1 MTPTRR
7 PDDTRR
13 MSDAHAGATSVP
25 DEVAGAIAA
34 GRASADVVHRYLLE
48 AYRVSAWTTAE
59 LPMLIANAPDGYSFT
74 MDDSTHYRAWSDRF
88 AAIAGYAGRSNS
100 VQETLA
106 WCRQLGVDDDEV
118 RRYTPLPETIAMTC
132 TLLFYVRRSYEEG
145 VAVLAHRDAPVV
157 GVPANARDGLA
168 RHYGV
173 TVEAAAPPAPELDA
187 PALLASV
194 ATTAAAQE
202 RCRLAVRNVLATVEC
217 RRRAMN
223 RWLA

>member
-1 MTPTRR
+1 
-7 PDDTRR
+7 
-13 MSDAHAGATSVP
+13 
-25 DEVAGAIAA
+25 
-34 GRASADVVHRYLLE
+34 
-48 AYRVSAWTTAE
+48 
-59 LPMLIANAPDGYSFT
+59 MLIANAPDAYSFT
-74 MDDSTHYRAWSDRF
+74 MVDSTHYRAWSDRF
-88 AAIAGYAGRSNS
+88 ATVAGYAGPSNS

-157 GVPANARDGLA
+157 GVPANAREGLA
-168 RHYGV
+168 WHYGV
-173 TVEAAAPPAPELDA
+173 TVDAAAAPAVDA
-187 PALLASV
+187 SALLARV
-194 ATTAAAQE
+194 ATTAVVEA

-223 RWLA
+223 RWVA

>member
-1 MTPTRR
+1 
-7 PDDTRR
+7 
-13 MSDAHAGATSVP
+13 MSDANAGATSAP
-25 DEVAGAIAA
+25 DEVAGAIGA
-34 GRASADVVHRYLLE
+34 GRASADVVRRYLLE

-59 LPMLIANAPDGYSFT
+59 LPLLIANAPDGYSFT

-88 AAIAGYAGRSNS
+88 AAVAGYAGPSNS
-100 VQETLA
+100 VRETLA
-106 WCRQLGVDDDEV
+106 WCRQLGVDDDAV

-145 VAVLAHRDAPVV
+145 VAVLAHRDAPIV

-173 TVEAAAPPAPELDA
+173 TVDAAPPPREVDA
-187 PALLASV
+187 SALLASV

-202 RCRLAVRNVLATVEC
+202 RCRLAVRNVIATVDC

-223 RWLA
+223 RWVA

>member
-1 MTPTRR
+1 
-7 PDDTRR
+7 
-13 MSDAHAGATSVP
+13 MSDAHAGATSVA

-34 GRASADVVHRYLLE
+34 GRASADVVRRYLLE
-48 AYRVSAWTTAE
+48 AYRVSAWTIAE
-59 LPMLIANAPDGYSFT
+59 LPLLIANVPDGYSFT
-74 MDDSTHYRAWSDRF
+74 MDDSAHYRAWSDRF
-88 AAIAGYAGRSNS
+88 AAVAGYAGPSNS

-106 WCRQLGVDDDEV
+106 YCRQLGVDDDET

-157 GVPANARDGLA
+157 GVPARARDGLA

-173 TVEAAAPPAPELDA
+173 TVNVEAPPAREVDA
-187 PALLASV
+187 SALLASV
-194 ATTAAAQE
+194 ATTAAVQE
-202 RCRLAVRNVLATVEC
+202 RCRLAVRNVIATVDC

-223 RWLA
+223 RWVA

>member
-1 MTPTRR
+1 
-7 PDDTRR
+7 
-13 MSDAHAGATSVP
+13 
-25 DEVAGAIAA
+25 
-34 GRASADVVHRYLLE
+34 
-48 AYRVSAWTTAE
+48 
-59 LPMLIANAPDGYSFT
+59 
-74 MDDSTHYRAWSDRF
+74 MDDSTHYRAWADRF
-88 AAIAGYAGRSNS
+88 AAIAGYAGPSNS

-157 GVPANARDGLA
+157 GVPATARDGLA
-168 RHYGV
+168 RHYGL
-173 TVEAAAPPAPELDA
+173 TVDAATLPAEVDA
-187 PALLASV
+187 STLLASV
-194 ATTAAAQE
+194 ATTPAAEA

-223 RWLA
+223 RWVA

>member
-1 MTPTRR
+1 
-7 PDDTRR
+7 
-13 MSDAHAGATSVP
+13 MSDANARGTSVP
-25 DEVAGAIAA
+25 DEVAGAIAT
-34 GRASADVVHRYLLE
+34 GRASADAVRRYLLE
-48 AYRVSAWTTAE
+48 SYRVSAWTTAE

-74 MDDSTHYRAWSDRF
+74 MDDSTHYRAWADRF
-88 AAIAGYAGRSNS
+88 AAIAGYAGPSNS

-173 TVEAAAPPAPELDA
+173 TVDAAAAPVPEVDA
-187 PALLASV
+187 SALLAEV

-217 RRRAMN
+217 RRRTMN
-223 RWLA
+223 RWVA

>member
-1 MTPTRR
+1 
-7 PDDTRR
+7 
-13 MSDAHAGATSVP
+13 MSDANARGTSVP
-25 DEVAGAIAA
+25 DQVAGAIAA
-34 GRASADVVHRYLLE
+34 GRASADTVRRYLLE
-48 AYRVSAWTTAE
+48 SYRVSAWTTAE
-59 LPMLIANAPDGYSFT
+59 LPMLIANAPDAYSFT

-88 AAIAGYAGRSNS
+88 AAISGYAGPPNS

-157 GVPANARDGLA
+157 GVPADAREGLA

-173 TVEAAAPPAPELDA
+173 TVDQAPTMREVDA
-187 PALLASV
+187 SALLAEV

-223 RWLA
+223 RWVA

>member
-1 MTPTRR
+1 
-7 PDDTRR
+7 
-13 MSDAHAGATSVP
+13 MSDANPGETCVP
-25 DEVAGAIAA
+25 DEVAGAIAV
-34 GRASADVVHRYLLE
+34 GRASADVVRRYLLE

-59 LPMLIANAPDGYSFT
+59 LPLLIANAPDGYSFT

-88 AAIAGYAGRSNS
+88 AAVAGYAGPSNS
-100 VQETLA
+100 VRETLA

-157 GVPANARDGLA
+157 GVPANVRDGLA

-173 TVEAAAPPAPELDA
+173 TVDAAAPARDVDA
-187 PALLASV
+187 SALLADV

-202 RCRLAVRNVLATVEC
+202 RCRLAVRNVVATVEC

-223 RWLA
+223 RWVA